1 MGIAALGIDRT
12 WRSLVWSW
20 CSNRSLSLRS
30 KVQGLKKAFGRRT
43 QNVMHNTPFFGMT
56 VLTFITDSRRCP
68 SCLIEREKEQSQHDL
83 YDYDFKPKG

>member
-1 MGIAALGIDRT
+1 
-12 WRSLVWSW
+12 
-20 CSNRSLSLRS
+20 
-30 KVQGLKKAFGRRT
+30 
-43 QNVMHNTPFFGMT
+43 MHNTPFFGMT